1 MEKKAMIRGAAAA
14 LAAML
19 MAAFTLCS
27 HYPVDTSG
35 RDIREIES
43 VWQYLK
49 VYSIWQDSI
58 PLPADVFNP
67 DTFRTPEQL
76 LASVHDTF
84 HGFSYTRYEM
94 TSSAAA
100 GGSGVE
106 NTQAVP
112 AVPLITAAPVTD
124 STAYIRISTFDDTNV
139 YESFLAVAPFLST
152 FPNLIIDL
160 RFNAGGYID
169 QCDSIIEHFLPA
181 HTPYI
186 RATYRTYDNS
196 ARTASTV
203 PWKDL
208 ATTALRS
215 PSFLHKR
222 IAVLMN
228 KGRNRSGRPGTASA
242 SEIMAAGLKD
252 GRAGSLGGDTVTL
265 VGDTSEGKGMGQIR
279 VPRSYLGK
287 QNLQITY
294 IRLQGVTGRIG
305 MYHRKGIAPDL
316 LVADP
321 MCTAVDSLQYIAA
334 LNSVEPKHPDTL
346 KYVPHICNELSL
358 AKDIGKSAPPITEF
372 EK

>member
-19 MAAFTLCS
+19 MAAFPLCS

-35 RDIREIES
+35 RDIRELES

-84 HGFSYTRYEM
+84 YGFSYTRYEK
-94 TSSAAA
+94 TASAAA
-100 GGSGVE
+100 GSGSVE
-106 NTQAVP
+106 HPQAVLP
-112 AVPLITAAPVTD
+112 VPLITAAPVTD
-124 STAYIRISTFDDTNV
+124 STAYLRISTFDDTNT
-139 YESFLAVAPFLST
+139 YESFLAVAPYLSS

-160 RFNAGGYID
+160 RFNTGGYID

-186 RATYRTYDNS
+186 RATYRMYDND

-203 PWKDL
+203 PWKNL
-208 ATTALRS
+208 ETNSQRS
-215 PSFLHKR
+215 PSFLYKR

-228 KGRNRSGRPGTASA
+228 KNRIKGGRLGTASA

-252 GRAGSLGGDTVTL
+252 GRAGSSGGDTVTL

-279 VPRSYLGK
+279 IPRSYLGK

-305 MYHRKGIAPDL
+305 MYHRKGISPDI
-316 LVADP
+316 LVANP
-321 MCTAVDSLQYIAA
+321 MCMAVDSLQYIAA

-346 KYVPHICNELSL
+346 KYVPHICNEPSL
-358 AKDIGKSAPPITEF
+358 AKDIGKSAYPIAEF